1 MSEVD
6 IRAAAAPKSDQ
17 LNADDLTATTMNI
30 TVTAVKSGNREQP
43 IVIHFDGDN
52 GRPYKP
58 CKSMMRVLMTA
69 WGDKGIDWVGKSM
82 TLFNDPTVKW
92 AGVEIGGIRISHVS
106 HITNSIGM
114 SLTASK
120 GKRKPFRVDPLVI
133 ESAMNKN
140 PYPPQQ
146 FLDRLHSMLEAI
158 DSGKMTQ
165 QQVITRLE
173 QTGTLTQE
181 QIDSLAPTTPTTP
194 TPTTPT
200 EEKF

>member
-1 MSEVD
+1 MTDVD

-30 TVTAVKSGNREQP
+30 TVTAVKSGNKEQP
-43 IVIHFDGDN
+43 IVIHYEGEN

-69 WGDKGIDWVGKSM
+69 WGDKGLDWVGKSM
-82 TLFNDPTVKW
+82 TLFSDPTVRW
-92 AGVEIGGIRISHVS
+92 AGVEVGGIRISHVS
-106 HITNSIGM
+106 DIKTSMGM

-120 GKRKPFRVDPLVI
+120 GKRKPFRVDPLII
-133 ESAMNKN
+133 EASTPT
-140 PYPPQQ
+140 PYPAEQ
-146 FLDRLHSMLEAI
+146 FNERLPAMVGAI
-158 DSGKMTQ
+158 VDGKMTLE
-165 QQVITRLE
+165 QVITRLE
-173 QTGTLTQE
+173 KTGTLTQE
-181 QIDSLAPTTPTTP
+181 QIDSLTPTKPT